1 MSDPRNVQHD
11 KKVINQ
17 KQKAG
22 EDLTAGAAHVPQPG
36 KKTAHE
42 KPHGAHKETE
52 AEKSGGSVADTDH
65 DITPGD
71 TATTPP
77 RVTTKG

>member
-1 MSDPRNVQHD
+1 MSDDRNVQHD

-17 KQKAG
+17 KKHEGQ
-22 EDLTAGAAHVPQPG
+22 DLTQGAAQTPQPG

-52 AEKSGGSVADTDH
+52 AEKSGGSVAEQTMPDAAPQGE
-65 DITPGD
+65 PG
-71 TATTPP
+71 
-77 RVTTKG
+77 RLKSKG